1 MSKLK
6 IHDNGQWELDGLEK
20 MSYTDRTGRRPNTN
34 YFNYFSSKKPIN
46 DEIITSTTK
55 VKGNNGETLYHH
67 VLTSKRDA
75 DHINRG
81 ELPDQYDVHHILSKH
96 KDFDKLKKEDGVAG
110 AMTHVTKNSTFPT
123 AQGTYTG
130 NNLATIL
137 GIGVADN
144 AQGQGYGEQLF
155 HNIIHHHGT
164 VIGDYQYSAAGRG
177 LRDKVSQNP
186 AYNYI
191 PDTDQS
197 FDEATEHAAT
207 RCVFSLKDANKV
219 GKIPESSVAIQS
231 KNASSKAI
239 KPKKINKR

>member
-6 IHDNGQWELDGLEK
+6 IDSNGQWELDGLEK
-20 MSYTDRTGRRPNTN
+20 MSYTHYAGPISDSA
-34 YFNYFSSKKPIN
+34 YFNYVTSNKPI
-46 DEIITSTTK
+46 DREVITSTTK
-55 VKGNNGETLYHH
+55 VKGKNGDTLYHH
-67 VLTSKRDA
+67 TLIDKRTLDQ
-75 DHINRG
+75 INKG
-81 ELPDQYDVHHILSKH
+81 ESPERHDVHHILSKH
-96 KDFDKLKKEDGVAG
+96 KDFATLKKEGGIAAG
-110 AMTHVTKNSTFPT
+110 MTDVRKNLTVPT
-123 AQGTYTG
+123 AKGTYTG
-130 NNLATIL
+130 NNVATIL
-137 GIGVADN
+137 GIRVADN
-144 AQGQGYGEQLF
+144 AQGQGHGEHLF

-164 VIGDYQYSAAGRG
+164 LVGDYQYSAVGRG

-197 FDEATEHAAT
+197 FDEATEKAAT

-239 KPKKINKR
+239 KPKKISKR